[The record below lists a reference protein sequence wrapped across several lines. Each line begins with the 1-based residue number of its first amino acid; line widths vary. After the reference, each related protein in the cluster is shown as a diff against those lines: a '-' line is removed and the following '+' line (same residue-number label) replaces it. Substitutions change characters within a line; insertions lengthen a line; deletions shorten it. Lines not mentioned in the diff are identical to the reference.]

1 VRIKSGLVFDFGS
14 RENCLDVF
22 FKISVYNGYEAKI
35 VGLLQM
41 NSELEIDTVTVAP
54 LTDEERG
61 DLADSLK
68 RCSEETQ
75 LAAFGFR
82 ETGRLSLLSPIILG
96 IIERF
101 LEPEI
106 RPKLKEGDGSLKLI
120 DDLGID
126 SLTMMEIVVLV
137 EEVLDLSIDNE
148 ELRELR
154 TLDDVREFIDAKIRN
169 IPLPQKNK
177 KFGVEAISAAIPHH
191 IPFLFLSEVELSS
204 DEAVGTYPISGLEEF
219 LKGHFPENPVF
230 PASIMLE
237 ALGQLAV
244 FYLVST
250 EKSESDAKI
259 DAAKILFTG
268 CEAVRCQRICV
279 PGETLTLR
287 IKPKSIRHP
296 IAKFEG
302 KVSVEGENAAWA
314 EDITVTF
321 DWKDAP
327 DILA

>member
-1 VRIKSGLVFDFGS
+1 
-14 RENCLDVF
+14 
-22 FKISVYNGYEAKI
+22 
-35 VGLLQM
+35 M
-41 NSELEIDTVTVAP
+41 NSGIESDTVAVAP
-54 LTDEERG
+54 LSDGERG

-68 RCSEETQ
+68 RCSEETRQ
-75 LAAFGFR
+75 AAFEFR
-82 ETGRLSLLSPIILG
+82 ESGKLSLLPTIILG

-137 EEVLDLSIDNE
+137 EESLDLSIDNE
-148 ELRELR
+148 ELRDLR
-154 TLDDVREFIDAKIRN
+154 TLDDVRVFLDAKIRN
-169 IPLPQKNK
+169 IPVPEKNK
-177 KFGVEAISAAIPHH
+177 HYGVEAILAAIPHH
-191 IPFLFLSEVELSS
+191 VPFLFLSEVSVGKN
-204 DEAVGTYPISGLEEF
+204 EAIGTYPISGLEEF

-244 FYLVST
+244 FYLVT
-250 EKSESDAKI
+250 AHTNESGQPVNPK
-259 DAAKILFTG
+259 KILFTG

-279 PGETLTLR
+279 PGETLTLS

-302 KVSVEGENAAWA
+302 KITVEGESAAWA
-314 EDITVTF
+314 EDISLTF
-321 DWKDAP
+321 DWAE
-327 DILA
+327 ATEA

>member
-1 VRIKSGLVFDFGS
+1 
-14 RENCLDVF
+14 
-22 FKISVYNGYEAKI
+22 
-35 VGLLQM
+35 M
-41 NSELEIDTVTVAP
+41 NSGIESDTVAVAP
-54 LTDEERG
+54 LSDDERG

-68 RCSEETQ
+68 RCSEETRQ
-75 LAAFGFR
+75 AAFEFR
-82 ETGRLSLLSPIILG
+82 ESGKLSLLPTIILG

-137 EEVLDLSIDNE
+137 EESLDLSIDNE
-148 ELRELR
+148 ELRDLR
-154 TLDDVREFIDAKIRN
+154 TLDDVRVFLDAKIRN
-169 IPLPQKNK
+169 IPLPEKNK
-177 KFGVEAISAAIPHH
+177 HYGVEAILAAIPHH
-191 IPFLFLSEVELSS
+191 VPFLFLSEVSLGKN
-204 DEAVGTYPISGLEEF
+204 EAIGTYPISGLEEF

-244 FYLVST
+244 FYLVT
-250 EKSESDAKI
+250 AQKSESGQSVNPK
-259 DAAKILFTG
+259 KILFTG

-279 PGETLTLR
+279 PGETLTLS

-302 KVSVEGENAAWA
+302 KITVEGESAAWA
-314 EDITVTF
+314 EDISLTF
-321 DWKDAP
+321 DWSEATE
-327 DILA
+327 A

>member
-1 VRIKSGLVFDFGS
+1 
-14 RENCLDVF
+14 
-22 FKISVYNGYEAKI
+22 
-35 VGLLQM
+35 M
-41 NSELEIDTVTVAP
+41 NSGIESDTVAVAP
-54 LTDEERG
+54 LSDNERG

-68 RCSEETQ
+68 RCSEETRQ
-75 LAAFGFR
+75 AAFEFR
-82 ETGRLSLLSPIILG
+82 ESGKLSLLPTIILG

-137 EEVLDLSIDNE
+137 EESLDLSIDNE
-148 ELRELR
+148 ELRDLR
-154 TLDDVREFIDAKIRN
+154 TLDDVRVFLDAKIRN
-169 IPLPQKNK
+169 IPVPEKNK
-177 KFGVEAISAAIPHH
+177 HYGVEAILAAIPHH
-191 IPFLFLSEVELSS
+191 VPFLFLSEVSVGKN
-204 DEAVGTYPISGLEEF
+204 EAIGIYPISGLEEF
-219 LKGHFPENPVF
+219 LKGHFPENPIF

-244 FYLVST
+244 FYLVT
-250 EKSESDAKI
+250 AHKSESGQPVNPK
-259 DAAKILFTG
+259 KILFTG

-279 PGETLTLR
+279 PGETLTLS

-302 KVSVEGENAAWA
+302 KITVEGESAAWA
-314 EDITVTF
+314 EDISLTF
-321 DWKDAP
+321 DWAE
-327 DILA
+327 ATEA

>member
-1 VRIKSGLVFDFGS
+1 
-14 RENCLDVF
+14 
-22 FKISVYNGYEAKI
+22 
-35 VGLLQM
+35 M
-41 NSELEIDTVTVAP
+41 NSSLEIDSVSVAP
-54 LTDEERG
+54 LTDDERG
-61 DLADSLK
+61 DLEDSLK
-68 RCSEETQ
+68 RCSEETRF
-75 LAAFGFR
+75 AAFEFR
-82 ETGRLSLLSPIILG
+82 ETGRLSLLPPIILG

-137 EEVLDLSIDNE
+137 EETLDLSIDNE
-148 ELRELR
+148 ELRQLR
-154 TLDDVREFIDAKIRN
+154 TLDDVREFLDAKIRN
-169 IPLPQKNK
+169 VPPPQKNK
-177 KFGVEAISAAIPHH
+177 YFGVEAISAAIPHH

-204 DEAVGTYPISGLEEF
+204 DEAIGTYPISGLEEF

-244 FYLVST
+244 FFLVST
-250 EKSESDAKI
+250 EKSETGAKV
-259 DAAKILFTG
+259 DPTKILFTG
-268 CEAVRCQRICV
+268 CEAVRCQRFCV
-279 PGETLTLR
+279 PGETLTLT

-302 KVSVEGENAAWA
+302 KVSVQGENAAWA

-321 DWKDAP
+321 DWREAVDN
-327 DILA
+327 LA

>member
-1 VRIKSGLVFDFGS
+1 
-14 RENCLDVF
+14 
-22 FKISVYNGYEAKI
+22 
-35 VGLLQM
+35 M
-41 NSELEIDTVTVAP
+41 NSGIDIETVAVVP
-54 LTDEERG
+54 LTEDERG

-68 RCSEETQ
+68 RCSEET
-75 LAAFGFR
+75 LEAAFEFR
-82 ETGRLSLLSPIILG
+82 ASGRLSLLPTIILG

-137 EEVLDLSIDNE
+137 EESLDLSIDNE
-148 ELRELR
+148 ELRDLR
-154 TLDDVREFIDAKIRN
+154 TLDDVRVFLDAKIRN
-169 IPLPQKNK
+169 IPLPEKNK
-177 KFGVEAISAAIPHH
+177 HYEVEAILAAIPHH
-191 IPFLFLSEVELSS
+191 VPFLFLREVSLGKN
-204 DEAVGTYPISGLEEF
+204 EAIGTYPISGLEDF

-244 FYLVST
+244 FYLVT
-250 EKSESDAKI
+250 TQKSEFGQSVDPK
-259 DAAKILFTG
+259 KILFTG

-279 PGETLTLR
+279 PGETLTLT
-287 IKPKSIRHP
+287 IKPKSFRHP

-302 KVSVEGENAAWA
+302 KISVNGESAAWA
-314 EDITVTF
+314 EDISLTF
-321 DWKDAP
+321 DWAEEGR
-327 DILA
+327 A

>member
-1 VRIKSGLVFDFGS
+1 
-14 RENCLDVF
+14 
-22 FKISVYNGYEAKI
+22 
-35 VGLLQM
+35 M
-41 NSELEIDTVTVAP
+41 NSGIESDTVVVAP
-54 LTDEERG
+54 LSDDERG

-68 RCSEETQ
+68 RCSEETRQ
-75 LAAFGFR
+75 AAFEFR
-82 ETGRLSLLSPIILG
+82 ESGKLSLLPTIILG

-137 EEVLDLSIDNE
+137 EESLDLSIDNE
-148 ELRELR
+148 ELRDLR
-154 TLDDVREFIDAKIRN
+154 TLDDVRVFLDAKIRN
-169 IPLPQKNK
+169 IPVPEKNK
-177 KFGVEAISAAIPHH
+177 HFGVEAILAAIPHH
-191 IPFLFLSEVELSS
+191 VPFLFLNEVSLGKE
-204 DEAVGTYPISGLEEF
+204 EAVGTYPISGLEEF

-244 FYLVST
+244 FYLVTSHQ
-250 EKSESDAKI
+250 SESGQSVNPQ
-259 DAAKILFTG
+259 KILFTG

-279 PGETLTLR
+279 PGETLTLS

-302 KVSVEGENAAWA
+302 KVTVEGESAAWA
-314 EDITVTF
+314 EDISLTF
-321 DWKDAP
+321 DWSEATKA
-327 DILA
+327 

>member
-1 VRIKSGLVFDFGS
+1 
-14 RENCLDVF
+14 
-22 FKISVYNGYEAKI
+22 
-35 VGLLQM
+35 M
-41 NSELEIDTVTVAP
+41 NSGIESDTVAVAP
-54 LTDEERG
+54 LSEDERG

-68 RCSEETQ
+68 RCSEETRQ
-75 LAAFGFR
+75 AAFEFR
-82 ETGRLSLLSPIILG
+82 ESGKLSLLPIIILG

-106 RPKLKEGDGSLKLI
+106 RPKLQEGDGSLKLI

-137 EEVLDLSIDNE
+137 EESLDLSIDNE
-148 ELRELR
+148 ELRDLR
-154 TLDDVREFIDAKIRN
+154 TLDDVRVFLDAKIRN
-169 IPLPQKNK
+169 IPVPEKNK
-177 KFGVEAISAAIPHH
+177 HYGVEAILAAIPHH
-191 IPFLFLSEVELSS
+191 VPFLFLSEVSVGKN
-204 DEAVGTYPISGLEEF
+204 EAIGTYPISGLEEF

-244 FYLVST
+244 FYLVT
-250 EKSESDAKI
+250 AHKSESGQSVNPK
-259 DAAKILFTG
+259 KILFTG

-279 PGETLTLR
+279 PGETLTLS

-302 KVSVEGENAAWA
+302 KITVEGESAAWA
-314 EDITVTF
+314 EDISLTF
-321 DWKDAP
+321 DWSEATE
-327 DILA
+327 A

>member
-1 VRIKSGLVFDFGS
+1 
-14 RENCLDVF
+14 
-22 FKISVYNGYEAKI
+22 
-35 VGLLQM
+35 M
-41 NSELEIDTVTVAP
+41 NSGIESDTVAVAP
-54 LTDEERG
+54 LSDDERG

-68 RCSEETQ
+68 RCSEETRQ
-75 LAAFGFR
+75 AAFEFR
-82 ETGRLSLLSPIILG
+82 ESGKLSLLPKIILG

-137 EEVLDLSIDNE
+137 EESLDLSIDNE
-148 ELRELR
+148 ELRDLR
-154 TLDDVREFIDAKIRN
+154 TLDDVRVFLDAKIRN
-169 IPLPQKNK
+169 IPLPEKNK
-177 KFGVEAISAAIPHH
+177 HYGVEAILAAIPHH
-191 IPFLFLSEVELSS
+191 VPFLFLSEVSLGKN
-204 DEAVGTYPISGLEEF
+204 EAIGTYPISGLEEF

-244 FYLVST
+244 FYLVT
-250 EKSESDAKI
+250 AQKSESGQSVNPK
-259 DAAKILFTG
+259 KILFTG

-279 PGETLTLR
+279 PGETLTLS

-302 KVSVEGENAAWA
+302 KITVEGESAAWA
-314 EDITVTF
+314 EDISLTF
-321 DWKDAP
+321 DWSEATE
-327 DILA
+327 A